1 MTTPSSLSSTHHVL
15 DGHGGDTTQ
24 CSFGD
29 WIRQHALP
37 SASAASKQLAKQSW
51 LPLIHTAGHLR
62 EIGRI
67 LEAVIYAVLVEIGY
81 LDVLLPRLLLQV
93 LTKLHALLW
102 TQPREGFLSPL
113 LVHPR
118 RKLGRH
124 LLVGVQCFLIR
135 DAVPGGALVISS
147 CEVFVL
153 LPLFAAAQ

>member
-37 SASAASKQLAKQSW
+37 STSASKQLAEQSW
-51 LPLIHTAGHLR
+51 LLLIHTAGHLR

-81 LDVLLPRLLLQV
+81 LEVLLPRLLLQV
-93 LTKLHALLW
+93 LIKLHALLW
-102 TQPREGFLSPL
+102 TQPREGFLSRL
-113 LVHPR
+113 L
-118 RKLGRH
+118 
-124 LLVGVQCFLIR
+124 
-135 DAVPGGALVISS
+135 
-147 CEVFVL
+147 
-153 LPLFAAAQ
+153 